1 MSSLN
6 ENISEEIYN
15 INEKIEISNREDI
28 NNILGV
34 TNNNILDNNILDDTE
49 MLEELKKTNLENV
62 QSLLQDYDYSSKTDN
77 MVKIIG
83 NLLNYAKL
91 PNDLEYKKI
100 VVKIMYEVLHSYLDI
115 LKSNK
120 NLSQFVLT
128 MKYKFHEMIIDE
140 KMIELVPIYNKMFN
154 DNLYDRIVFNT
165 PQEIVDEVDFKAL
178 VDEYNEKKTEY
189 LLRKKYS
196 RIGHPF
202 EEGEIVGAKNREGDW
217 WMSRIIKI
225 FNYLQHNIFYVEFL
239 GWGEEFNEFIPD
251 VCKIKK
257 FNPIKHKYYRTAWKK
272 K

>member
-1 MSSLN
+1 MSSTDEYEESDFIEEIDN
-6 ENISEEIYN
+6 ENKN
-15 INEKIEISNREDI
+15 LEKSNKEDI
-28 NNILGV
+28 NNIFRIDNDDS
-34 TNNNILDNNILDDTE
+34 TDNINILDEGFKRVT
-49 MLEELKKTNLENV
+49 LENV
-62 QSLLQDYDYSSKTDN
+62 QSLLRDYNKLDRTEN
-77 MVKIIG
+77 MTNTIRK
-83 NLLNYAKL
+83 LLNYAEL
-91 PNDLEYKKI
+91 PHGEDYKKK
-100 VVKIMYEVLHSYLDI
+100 VVNIIFEVLHSYLDI
-115 LKSNK
+115 LNSNK
-120 NLSQFVLT
+120 NLSQFVLI
-128 MKYKFHEMIIDE
+128 MKYKFHEMIIDK
-140 KMIELVPIYNKMFN
+140 KMIELVPIYNKTFN

-196 RIGHPF
+196 RTRHPF

-257 FNPIKHKYYRTAWKK
+257 FDPIKHKYYRTAWKK